1 MKFSILSICG
11 DIMKSR
17 SDESLSRQLRN
28 LRIKARLTQEELA
41 YQASVSRKTI
51 STMEA
56 DDGCEGVSLSVL
68 NRVMGALGVE
78 ISLVPKAPP
87 NLDDLLNKNRK
98 LFNAEEERT
107 LPERVRKTAGE
118 RLDDEPGV
126 PYAP

>member
-1 MKFSILSICG
+1 
-11 DIMKSR
+11 MKSY

-41 YQASVSRKTI
+41 YQAGVSRKTI
-51 STMEA
+51 STMETG
-56 DDGCEGVSLSVL
+56 DGCEGVSLSVL

-98 LFNAEEERT
+98 LFNAEEAHT

-118 RLDDEPGV
+118 RLDDKPGV
-126 PYAP
+126 SHAP

>member
-1 MKFSILSICG
+1 MKTP
-11 DIMKSR
+11 

-41 YQASVSRKTI
+41 YQAGVSRKTI
-51 STMEA
+51 STMETG
-56 DDGCEGVSLSVL
+56 DGCDGVSLSVL

-78 ISLVPKAPP
+78 ILLVPKAPP
-87 NLDDLLNKNRK
+87 TLDDLLNKNRK
-98 LFNAEEERT
+98 LFNGEEART

-126 PYAP
+126 SCAP

>member
-1 MKFSILSICG
+1 
-11 DIMKSR
+11 MKSN

-28 LRIKARLTQEELA
+28 LRIRARLTQEELA

-51 STMEA
+51 STMET

-68 NRVMGALGVE
+68 NRVMGVLGVE